1 MGTRKKI
8 LFVSD
13 IDLSKSNY
21 AGNKNALLSLACYLG
36 KNNEISLLNLHRNKS
51 SSNCFSNVIHVPRY
65 LNAIKRRVSS
75 ILGIPQKMI
84 SYKSSIFLSFITK
97 ILDIIYDYDYVFVE
111 YLELHSAVR
120 FIDYNKRVCDLH
132 DLMHLRKQ
140 SFLKGGLDISVGL
153 NVDSKEEADLINF
166 FSKVLV
172 IQEKE
177 YEHLKSMGIS
187 SELILA
193 KRSALD
199 TQNHMPH
206 CSSKEHDYFYLGFIG
221 NSADFNIDALSY
233 IYEVLWPALSNNKK
247 IKLYVAGSVGSK
259 ITADL
264 PIGIEYI
271 GFVDDLSDFYGNI
284 DLLINPIRFGSGLK
298 TKNIESFSYGVPV
311 LTTLCGAEGMES
323 MLGRGL
329 DTFYDEY
336 EFVKK
341 IEKISSSKISNNDIK
356 MAYEELFGAK
366 VCYKAL
372 EDSIYGI

>member
-1 MGTRKKI
+1 MGIRKKI

-13 IDLSKSNY
+13 IDLSKFNH
-21 AGNKNALLSLACYLG
+21 AGNKNALLSLASYLG
-36 KNNEISLLNLHRNKS
+36 ENNEISLLNLHRNKPS
-51 SSNCFSNVIHVPRY
+51 PDCFSNVIHVPRY
-65 LNAIKRRVSS
+65 LNAIKRRVFR

-84 SYKSSIFLSFITK
+84 SYKSSVFLSFITK
-97 ILDIIYDYDYVFVE
+97 ILDVIYEYDYIFVE
-111 YLELHSAVR
+111 YLELYSAVR

-140 SFLKGGLDISVGL
+140 SFLKGGLAISAGL
-153 NVDSKEEADLINF
+153 NVNFKEEAKLVNV

-177 YEHLKSMGIS
+177 YEHLKSMGIN

-193 KRSALD
+193 KRAAL
-199 TQNHMPH
+199 NSKYHMPH
-206 CSSKEHDYFYLGFIG
+206 CGSKGHDYFHLGFIG

-233 IYEVLWPALSNNKK
+233 IYEVLWPALSGHKR
-247 IKLYVAGSVGSK
+247 IKLYVAGSVGKK
-259 ITADL
+259 ISDNL
-264 PIGIEYI
+264 PNGVEYM
-271 GFVDDLSDFYGNI
+271 GFVDDLADFYGNI

-311 LTTLCGAEGMES
+311 LTTYCGAEGMES

-329 DTFYDEY
+329 DIFYDEC

-341 IEKISSSKISNNDIK
+341 IEKISSSKISNIDIK

-372 EDSIYGI
+372 EDSLYGI

>member
-13 IDLSKSNY
+13 IDLSKSNH
-21 AGNKNALLSLACYLG
+21 AGNKNALLSLASYLG
-36 KNNEISLLNLHRNKS
+36 ENNEVSLLNLHRNKS
-51 SSNCFSNVIHVPRY
+51 SSSCFSNVIHVPRY
-65 LNAIKRRVSS
+65 LNAIKRR
-75 ILGIPQKMI
+75 ILGIFGIPQKMM

-97 ILDIIYDYDYVFVE
+97 ILDFMYDYDYVFVE

-132 DLMHLRKQ
+132 DLMHLRRE
-140 SFLKGGLDISVGL
+140 SFLKGGLGISAGL
-153 NVDSKEEADLINF
+153 NINSQEEAKLVNI
-166 FSKVLV
+166 FSRVLV

-177 YEHLKSMGIS
+177 YEHLKSMGIN

-193 KRSALD
+193 KRAALNSK
-199 TQNHMPH
+199 NHMIH
-206 CSSKEHDYFYLGFIG
+206 CDSEERDCFHIGFIG

-233 IYEVLWPALSNNKK
+233 IYEVLWPALSDLKR
-247 IKLYVAGSVGSK
+247 IKLYIAGSVGNQVSV
-259 ITADL
+259 DL
-264 PIGIEYI
+264 PVGVVYM
-271 GFVDDLSDFYGNI
+271 GFVDDLSEFYGNI

-311 LTTLCGAEGMES
+311 LTTRCGAEGMES

-329 DTFYDEY
+329 DIFCDEY
-336 EFVKK
+336 EFSSK
-341 IEKISSSKISNNDIK
+341 IEKISSSKISNDDIK

-372 EDSIYGI
+372 EDSI